1 MPSPLVMY
9 AIKKEKM
16 KDIKYDAVVTWWP
29 QSQRVCD
36 KLSFE
41 ATIHLHYEDWAAT
54 NDPIHHFLSSLIIP
68 LQPNAL

>member
-1 MPSPLVMY
+1 MMQWSH
-9 AIKKEKM
+9 
-16 KDIKYDAVVTWWP
+16 DDTRP